1 MPRNGIGIEIIPI
14 LLDTLHTLKQIYHSP
29 RFADHIEWT
38 ASSEYV
44 VKLDN
49 VLESVP
55 ILGSYLSD
63 AKLKKVK

>member
-1 MPRNGIGIEIIPI
+1 MSIF
-14 LLDTLHTLKQIYHSP
+14 LDTPDTLKQIRHFSQ
-29 RFADHIEWT
+29 FVDHIEWT
-38 ASSEYV
+38 TSGEYAM
-44 VKLDN
+44 KLDN